1 MIFIIEC
8 GRAKVNETNLTVKK
22 HPSLACIARVCVRGG
37 GDGAVVGKCLVIAA
51 DEENVFGF
59 EIGMDEV

>member
-1 MIFIIEC
+1 M
-8 GRAKVNETNLTVKK
+8 
-22 HPSLACIARVCVRGG
+22 RGG